1 MKPLRIAVGAF
12 FPSTHCQRIAEGV
25 GLEAER
31 LRREQGRLIEVWQ
44 FNVYDRFLRE
54 HEGLE
59 IDGAVVYANYF
70 EVAFGLPHKEWPAF
84 AALGVPW
91 VNTSHRYVVETGPLV
106 VPDDRA
112 IGRLAGR
119 FFRER
124 GFAHAAYCG
133 FPEDFAYSGERLRGF
148 AEGWG
153 GDPGDLPTAPVFS
166 LYGRLRYPEKEMRA
180 LADWLHSLPR
190 GCAIFAV
197 NDEKA
202 ASLTRLAAESGLR
215 VPQDLAVLGVDD
227 DPVYT
232 RRSAASLSSID
243 PGSRTVGAG
252 ALRVLIRLI
261 DTGEAPPAKTSVNVA
276 RVIERLS
283 TDQTSVADGAIHTL
297 LRRVRAFPGRAWTVA
312 DMARIANLP
321 ERTLTRRFRLA
332 TGTSPTR
339 YILSLRLDEARRLLG
354 EGEDS
359 VEEIAEAV
367 GFRDVKWFYRAFSR
381 EVGEPPGRF
390 RARVRNA

>member
-1 MKPLRIAVGAF
+1 MKSLRIAVGAF

-31 LRREQGRLIEVWQ
+31 LQREQGRPIEVWQ
-44 FNVYDRFLRE
+44 FNLYDRFLRE
-54 HEGLE
+54 REGLE

-70 EVAFGLPHKEWPAF
+70 EVAFGMPHKAWPSF
-84 AALGVPW
+84 ASLGVPW
-91 VNTSHRYVVETGPLV
+91 VNTSHRYALETGPLV
-106 VPDDRA
+106 VQDDRA

-124 GFAHAAYCG
+124 GFPEAAFCG
-133 FPEDFAYSGERLRGF
+133 FPDDFAYSGERFRGF
-148 AEGWG
+148 VEGWG
-153 GDPGDLPTAPVFS
+153 GDPADLPTAPVFD
-166 LYGRLRYPEKEMRA
+166 LHGRTRYPEKEMRA
-180 LADWLHSLPR
+180 LAEWLRSLPG

-197 NDEKA
+197 NDEKG
-202 ASLTRLAAESGLR
+202 ASLVRLAGEIGLR

-232 RRSAASLSSID
+232 RRSAAPLSSID
-243 PGSRTVGAG
+243 PGSRAVGAS
-252 ALRVLIRLI
+252 ALRVLIRSI
-261 DTGEAPPAKTSVNVA
+261 DRGCPPPEKTLVDVA
-276 RVIERLS
+276 RVVERLS

-297 LRRVRAFPGRAWTVA
+297 LRRVRAFPGREWAVA

-321 ERTLTRRFRLA
+321 ERTLTRRFRAA

-339 YILSLRLDEARRLLG
+339 YLLRLRVDEARRLLA

-359 VEEIAEAV
+359 VEEIADAV
-367 GFRDVKWFYRAFSR
+367 GFGDVKWFYRAFSR

-390 RARVRNA
+390 RTRVRGG